1 MSSHSVFIRRLGMK
15 HYIQRHS
22 VCLFT
27 IRIQSCLVTVSQTME
42 EILFQTSP
50 LGLLAS
56 QTHNVPHVLS
66 DPAYNN
72 RSTSSRRCCL
82 TYSTLRRVE
91 NKIRSNKR
99 RDIFPAPRQLMM
111 SASGAITRFSR
122 TFNHLWWDYC
132 NRILLYQPRPAVLL
146 PPSLA
151 THYSLSKPAHR
162 AAGR

>member
-1 MSSHSVFIRRLGMK
+1 MRDDSERPTSCHLYLVMHNLNINTRLNFPFNPSSHSVFIRRLGMK

-27 IRIQSCLVTVSQTME
+27 IRIQSWLLTVLSPE
-42 EILFQTSP
+42 PWRRSCFSP

-56 QTHNVPHVLS
+56 QSHNVPHVLS

-91 NKIRSNKR
+91 NKMRSNKR
-99 RDIFPAPRQLMM
+99 GDFFPAPRQLMM
-111 SASGAITRFSR
+111 SASGAITRLLR
-122 TFNHLWWDYC
+122 TFNHLW
-132 NRILLYQPRPAVLL
+132 
-146 PPSLA
+146 
-151 THYSLSKPAHR
+151 
-162 AAGR
+162 